1 MNFAG
6 HYLSL
11 HPYQPAANNAVF
23 RLLSLDQQAH
33 LCSLLQ
39 LPLRAP
45 FSNFDGIV
53 HLSQLQPVPSFVP
66 YDENCLFTSI
76 CRVLTGEVTDHYDLR
91 SIICQA
97 LYTYQAFLFPYDGC
111 ASASEYLARSKMFAN
126 AEWGGNL
133 EILTFCFLTG
143 CEIFVRD
150 AYLGWIV
157 YSSPFFQN
165 EVSIYLLLQNFHYQP
180 VSGHNRIPVIYPI
193 PQVSNNIVPTT
204 PSVNQSC
211 SAFSSNS
218 SELCDVRSELT
229 KTKSTRRGGKITM
242 QKNAIASQ
250 NDLNGNHLNSC
261 ERNKESDLRQK
272 RLQRLEIKKQ
282 KIKEKQTNLRKNPRE
297 KIREWYQENKAT
309 ANAKRRERYKN
320 DDAYRASQKKRV
332 SQSTTRQKN
341 LIKVRQW
348 LSNRINKTKNCLRS
362 LRRFKLEEFREK
374 NRKDALKRFQIA
386 KLREENLLR
395 SKKTI

>member
-23 RLLSLDQQAH
+23 RLLSLDQQAQ

-53 HLSQLQPVPSFVP
+53 PLSQLQPVPSFVP
-66 YDENCLFTSI
+66 HDGNCLITSI
-76 CRVLTGEVTDHYDLR
+76 CRVLTGEVTDHYVLR

-126 AEWGGNL
+126 AEWGGDL

-143 CEIFVRD
+143 CEVFVCD

-165 EVSIYLLLQNFHYQP
+165 EVSIYLLQNFHYQP

-193 PQVSNNIVPTT
+193 PQVLNNTVPTT

-211 SAFSSNS
+211 SAFASNS
-218 SELCDVRSELT
+218 SEISDVRSELT
-229 KTKSTRRGGKITM
+229 KQAIYY
-242 QKNAIASQ
+242 QKNKDKMNQKRRQNYHAKKIAIASQ
-250 NDLNGNHLNSC
+250 NDLSGNHLNSF
-261 ERNKESDLRQK
+261 ERNKESHFRQK

-282 KIKEKQTNLRKNPRE
+282 KTKEKQTNLRK
-297 KIREWYQENKAT
+297 QT
-309 ANAKRRERYKN
+309 RERKYAN
-320 DDAYRASQKKRV
+320 G
-332 SQSTTRQKN
+332 
-341 LIKVRQW
+341 IK
-348 LSNRINKTKNCLRS
+348 KTKILQT
-362 LRRFKLEEFREK
+362 
-374 NRKDALKRFQIA
+374 RKDVKDTKTTMLTGLPR
-386 KLREENLLR
+386 R
-395 SKKTI
+395 SESRKARQGKKIFSKCGNGCRIGSIKQKIVCDH